1 MRYLDIEDKITEAQE
16 APVKDIT
23 EAAEELA
30 KNSEDASD
38 YSKNFFTMPEGSVD
52 EDEIVDK
59 DFWKGLTL
67 PEVDK
72 RPKKGRGKR
81 IAANMLMSVV
91 FLAVGFGIACVS
103 ARGRGVISNLVT
115 GGKHMTFTM
124 PVNDRPE
131 ADDELKDEK
140 GRYTAQG
147 IAEICGPSVVSL
159 DIFSEKSEL
168 IPMGKGSGIIISED
182 GYIVSNAHVV
192 DKGTQGIKVV
202 LSDGREYAAEVIG
215 SDPKTDIAVIK
226 IPAPKLTPAEF
237 GNSDQVKLGEDVVCV
252 GSPAGYRHSLT
263 KGIVSGTNRIVS
275 PQSPG
280 IQVKCIQVDAAVN
293 PGDSGGAMFNMWGQ
307 VIGITSSKLADVDY
321 EGIGFAIAT
330 NDAKQIVEDLMEYG
344 EVQGRA
350 RIGITYVPISKET
363 AELTGA
369 TPGLKIDSID
379 PNCDVSN
386 TELKEGDLITAI
398 NGTDVTEIDDFSR
411 FVSGLKPG
419 DEATC
424 HVVREIDGG
433 RKEFDI
439 TFKLEN
445 DRSSLTEAE
454 E

>member
-1 MRYLDIEDKITEAQE
+1 MDTENKLTE
-16 APVKDIT
+16 ENETPVQDVT

-30 KNSEDASD
+30 KSSQSASD
-38 YSKNFFTMPEGSVD
+38 YSRNFFTMPEGSVD
-52 EDEIVDK
+52 EDEIVDR

-72 RPKKGRGKR
+72 RPRKGRGRR
-81 IAANMLMSVV
+81 IAANLIMSVV
-91 FLAVGFGIACVS
+91 FVAVGFGIACVS
-103 ARGRGVISNLVT
+103 ARGRGVFSNIVT

-124 PVNDRPE
+124 PISDRPE
-131 ADDELKDEK
+131 AEDELKDDK

-159 DIFSEKSEL
+159 DIFTDRSEV
-168 IPMGKGSGIIISED
+168 IPAGKGSGIIISED

-226 IPAPKLTPAEF
+226 IPAPNLTPAQF
-237 GNSDQVKLGEDVVCV
+237 GDSDQVKLGEDVVCV

-275 PQSPG
+275 PQSSR

-330 NDAKQIVEDLMEYG
+330 NDAKQVVEDLMEYG

-350 RIGITYVPISKET
+350 RIGITYVVISEDT

-369 TPGLKIDSID
+369 TPGLKIDSVD
-379 PNCDVSN
+379 PSCDVAN
-386 TELKEGDLITAI
+386 TDLREGDLILEI
-398 NGTDVTEIDDFSR
+398 NGTSVTEIEDFSR
-411 FVSGLKPG
+411 FISSLTPG
-419 DEATC
+419 DEVTC
-424 HVVREIDGG
+424 KVQRDIDGG
-433 RKEFDI
+433 KKIFDI

-445 DRSSLTEAE
+445 DRGSLTEAE
-454 E
+454 

>member
-72 RPKKGRGKR
+72 RPKKGRGRR

-124 PVNDRPE
+124 PVKDRPE

-330 NDAKQIVEDLMEYG
+330 NDAKQIVDESEKVRVLLE
-344 EVQGRA
+344 
-350 RIGITYVPISKET
+350 
-363 AELTGA
+363 
-369 TPGLKIDSID
+369 
-379 PNCDVSN
+379 
-386 TELKEGDLITAI
+386 
-398 NGTDVTEIDDFSR
+398 
-411 FVSGLKPG
+411 SG
-419 DEATC
+419 
-424 HVVREIDGG
+424 
-433 RKEFDI
+433 
-439 TFKLEN
+439 
-445 DRSSLTEAE
+445 
-454 E
+454 